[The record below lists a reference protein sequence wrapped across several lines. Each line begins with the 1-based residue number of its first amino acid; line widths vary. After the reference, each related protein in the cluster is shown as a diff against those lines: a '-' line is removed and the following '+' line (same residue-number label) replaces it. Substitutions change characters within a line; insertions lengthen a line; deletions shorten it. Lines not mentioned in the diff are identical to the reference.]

1 MDEQDDDQYS
11 PDHAPYCE
19 SFGKE
24 PLQGHQMFHPKWII
38 QNQITDWLRNMLS
51 SEHLY
56 VFFKR
61 KFMIYGRSY
70 LHETL
75 SALTTI
81 SLKRSLLPKPVES
94 FQITYM
100 YIAEQNWG
108 QMYFGTNMDHRGIHS
123 NSLFTLL
130 NRQLKSTWMQSPLVE
145 SNRIFSPC
153 LSPNPRIYPTM
164 DITAAVWAYDRRLEY
179 LQCMWYDTQYLYMQ
193 VTSTHSIIPTICSK
207 HTIYL
212 AIHQVPSSCSNTI
225 HSSWLIQSNS
235 HDMFE
240 QCINVSALMLKLKL
254 PTYNYQ

>member
-24 PLQGHQMFHPKWII
+24 PLQAHQMFHPKWII

-51 SEHLY
+51 HEYLY

-61 KFMIYGRSY
+61 KFMIYGHSY

-75 SALTTI
+75 SALTMI
-81 SLKRSLLPKPVES
+81 SLKRSLLPKPVVS
-94 FQITYM
+94 SQITCYV
-100 YIAEQNWG
+100 YCRNRTEGRCI
-108 QMYFGTNMDHRGIHS
+108 FGTNMDHRGIHS

-179 LQCMWYDTQYLYMQ
+179 LQCMWYDTQYLHASYFN
-193 VTSTHSIIPTICSK
+193 TLH
-207 HTIYL
+207 HTNIMFQTQNL
-212 AIHQVPSSCSNTI
+212 FSNTPGAI
-225 HSSWLIQSNS
+225 FMQ
-235 HDMFE
+235 
-240 QCINVSALMLKLKL
+240 
-254 PTYNYQ
+254 